1 MNTPSEPEAQKTL
14 AGGEVRA
21 ANENHRNTPQHPH
34 VSFAAPW
41 KGARSRRHPHAAILA
56 ESSPSRALPGRT
68 LNSDTVIASP
78 TGGSRSPSLA
88 SPPAN
93 LSRASGSPFQHLCGL
108 LISAMLLLGFSSHAA
123 EEYDNPTPWSY
134 QRVLRHT
141 IPAVKDAAWPKDD
154 IDRFILARLEKENLH
169 PIGDASRVTL
179 IRRASFDLRGLPP
192 TQEEVERFV
201 RDAAPDDQAFAKVVD
216 AFLES
221 ERFGERWARHWL
233 DVVRYADSVGRVWN
247 APFLYAARYR
257 DWVIDSLNEDKP
269 YNRFVAEQI
278 AGDLLP
284 AKTVLQRRDQIV
296 GTGMLALGSMNLQE
310 GSYEQYLL
318 DQVDDQIDVVSRAFL
333 GITIACARCHDHKT
347 EPVSQQDYYA
357 LAGIFYSSRTLSGTP
372 NRNDEAR
379 GGYVSPEALVDLP
392 TALDEPVGPPTKL
405 PAGIHAMDDLRELGN
420 PKETIRYDSDPH
432 FCMGVIEG
440 EIQDCE
446 LAVGGDPYDRKAA
459 PDRGQMKMP
468 ALPPLPKIPAKSSG
482 RLELAQWMTQNT
494 HPLTSRVVVNRLW
507 QHLFGEGIVRT
518 PDDFGITGADPT
530 HPELLDHLAIRFVE
544 GGWSVKKM
552 IRTMMLSRTYRLAS
566 TGNAE
571 HPDAGNKLRWRQNPK
586 RLELEPLR
594 DTLLQLAG
602 LLTFDRPEGI
612 QLAGTGGKGRHGVT
626 RSLLSVEDS
635 YRTIYLPVVRD
646 NVPELFSTFDFPGP
660 TQIKG
665 QRDVTT
671 VAPQALFFMNSRF
684 VDEVSTEIAAQA
696 GKDVKAVY
704 RLVLNREPSG
714 EEFSDAEDLK
724 RELGLESLV
733 QALLGT
739 AEFRYVF

>member
-1 MNTPSEPEAQKTL
+1 MK
-14 AGGEVRA
+14 R
-21 ANENHRNTPQHPH
+21 
-34 VSFAAPW
+34 
-41 KGARSRRHPHAAILA
+41 I
-56 ESSPSRALPGRT
+56 
-68 LNSDTVIASP
+68 
-78 TGGSRSPSLA
+78 
-88 SPPAN
+88 
-93 LSRASGSPFQHLCGL
+93 
-108 LISAMLLLGFSSHAA
+108 LLLLLPVAALAA
-123 EEYDNPTPWSY
+123 EKYENPTPWSY
-134 QRVLRHT
+134 QRITRHPV
-141 IPAVKDAAWPKDD
+141 PAVKDAAWPKDD

-169 PIGDASRVTL
+169 PIGDASRLTL

-192 TQEEVERFV
+192 TQEEVDRFLK
-201 RDAAPDDQAFAKVVD
+201 DTAPDDLAFAKVVD
-216 AFLES
+216 AFLQS

-257 DWVIDSLNEDKP
+257 DWVIDSFNADKP

-310 GSYEQYLL
+310 GDYEQYLL
-318 DQVDDQIDVVSRAFL
+318 DLADDQIDVVSRAFL
-333 GITIACARCHDHKT
+333 GITLACARCHDHKT
-347 EPVSQQDYYA
+347 EPVSQKDYYA

-372 NRNDEAR
+372 NRNDPAR

-392 TALDEPVGPPTKL
+392 TTLDEALGPPQKL
-405 PAGIHAMDDLRELGN
+405 PAGIHSMEDLRSLGN
-420 PKETIRYDSDPH
+420 PKGTIRYDSDPH

-440 EIQDCE
+440 EVQDCE
-446 LAVGGDPYDRKAA
+446 LAIGGDPHEREAA
-459 PDRGQMKMP
+459 PARGQMTLP
-468 ALPPLPKIPAKSSG
+468 ALPVMPQIPAQASG
-482 RLELAQWMTQNT
+482 RLELAQWMTQST
-494 HPLTSRVVVNRLW
+494 HPLTSRVMVNRLW

-518 PDDFGITGADPT
+518 VDDFGTTGSDPT

-544 GGWSVKKM
+544 GGWSIKKM
-552 IRTMMLSRTYRLAS
+552 IRTLMLSRAYRLAS
-566 TGNAE
+566 NGDNA
-571 HPDAGNKLRWRQNPK
+571 HPDAGNKLRWRQSPR

-602 LLTFDRPEGI
+602 QLTFDRPEGI
-612 QLAGTGGKGRHGVT
+612 QVAGSGGKGNHGRT
-626 RSLLSVEDS
+626 RSLLGVEEP

-646 NVPELFSTFDFPGP
+646 AVPELFSTFDFPGP

-671 VAPQALFFMNSRF
+671 VAPQALFFMNNPF
-684 VDEVSTEIAAQA
+684 VEQLAAEIADKA
-696 GKDVKAVY
+696 GIDTKAIY
-704 RLVLNREPSG
+704 KLLLGREPTS
-714 EEFSDAEDLK
+714 EEITDA
-724 RELGLESLV
+724 RELDDQTLV

>member
-1 MNTPSEPEAQKTL
+1 MK
-14 AGGEVRA
+14 
-21 ANENHRNTPQHPH
+21 PQ
-34 VSFAAPW
+34 SKW
-41 KGARSRRHPHAAILA
+41 QQ
-56 ESSPSRALPGRT
+56 
-68 LNSDTVIASP
+68 N
-78 TGGSRSPSLA
+78 GGSRISETAKFYCPHSTA
-88 SPPAN
+88 I
-93 LSRASGSPFQHLCGL
+93 L
-108 LISAMLLLGFSSHAA
+108 LILCLLSHHIAPAA
-123 EEYDNPTPWSY
+123 EEYENPTPWSY
-134 QRVLRHT
+134 QRIMRPA
-141 IPAVKDAAWPKDD
+141 IPQVRDAAWPKDD
-154 IDRFILARLEKENLH
+154 IDRFILARLEKNNLH
-169 PIGDASRVTL
+169 PIGDASRLTL

-192 TQEEVERFV
+192 SQEEIDRFV
-201 RDAAPDDQAFAKVVD
+201 RDTAPDDLAFAKIVD

-257 DWVIDSLNEDKP
+257 DWVIDSLNTDKP

-296 GTGMLALGSMNLQE
+296 GTGMLALGSMNVQE

-318 DQVDDQIDVVSRAFL
+318 DLVDDQIDVTSRAFL
-333 GITIACARCHDHKT
+333 GLTLACARCHDHKT

-372 NRNDEAR
+372 NRSEGVS

-392 TALDEPVGPPTKL
+392 TELDEPVGPPTKL
-405 PAGIHAMDDLRELGN
+405 PAGLHSMDDLRELGN

-440 EIQDCE
+440 DVRDCE
-446 LAVGGDPYDRKAA
+446 LAVGGDPFDREFA
-459 PDRGQMKMP
+459 PDRGQLKIP
-468 ALPPLPKIPAKSSG
+468 ALPPLPKVPAKASG
-482 RLELAQWMTQNT
+482 RLELAQWMTQPT
-494 HPLTSRVVVNRLW
+494 HPLTSRVMVNRIW
-507 QHLFGEGIVRT
+507 QHLFGEGIVHT
-518 PDDFGITGADPT
+518 VDDFGTTGSDPT

-552 IRTMMLSRTYRLAS
+552 IRTLMLSRTYRLAS
-566 TGNAE
+566 TGNPE
-571 HPDAGNKLRWRQNPK
+571 HPDAGNKLRWRQTPR

-602 LLTFDRPEGI
+602 ELTFVRPEGI
-612 QLAGTGGKGRHGVT
+612 QVAGTGGKGRHGQT
-626 RSLLSVEDS
+626 RSLLSVEDP

-646 NVPELFSTFDFPGP
+646 NIPELFSTFDFPGP

-665 QRDVTT
+665 QRDVTI
-671 VAPQALFFMNSRF
+671 VAPQALFFMNNEF
-684 VDEVSTEIAAQA
+684 VQQASAQIAEQA
-696 GKDVKAVY
+696 GKDVKVVY
-704 RLVLNREPSG
+704 RTVLGREPSA
-714 EEFSDAEDLK
+714 EELSDAEALK
-724 RELGLESLV
+724 HELGLEVLV
-733 QALLGT
+733 QSLLGT

>member
-1 MNTPSEPEAQKTL
+1 MKSHHSRP
-14 AGGEVRA
+14 RA
-21 ANENHRNTPQHPH
+21 
-34 VSFAAPW
+34 F
-41 KGARSRRHPHAAILA
+41 
-56 ESSPSRALPGRT
+56 
-68 LNSDTVIASP
+68 
-78 TGGSRSPSLA
+78 
-88 SPPAN
+88 
-93 LSRASGSPFQHLCGL
+93 HLCVL
-108 LISAMLLLGFSSHAA
+108 LISGVIICASPLPAA
-123 EEYDNPTPWSY
+123 ENYENPTPWSY
-134 QRVLRHT
+134 QRILRPSV
-141 IPAVKDAAWPKDD
+141 PAVKDTAWSKDD
-154 IDRFILARLEKENLH
+154 IDRFILARLEKDNLH
-169 PIGDASRVTL
+169 PIGDAPRLTL

-192 TQEEVERFV
+192 SQEEIDRFV
-201 RDAAPDDQAFAKVVD
+201 HDAASDDLAFAKVID
-216 AFLES
+216 AFLQS

-257 DWVIDSLNEDKP
+257 DWVIDSLNADKP
-269 YNRFVAEQI
+269 YTRFVAEQL

-284 AKTVLQRRDQIV
+284 ATTVLQKRDQIV

-310 GSYEQYLL
+310 GNYEQHLL
-318 DQVDDQIDVVSRAFL
+318 DQVDDQIDVVSRAFMGL
-333 GITIACARCHDHKT
+333 TLSCARCHDHKT

-379 GGYVSPEALVDLP
+379 GGYVSAEALVDLP
-392 TALDEPVGPPTKL
+392 TTLDEAVGPPSKL
-405 PAGIHAMDDLRELGN
+405 PEGIHSMDDIRALGN
-420 PKETIRYDSDPH
+420 PKTTVRYDHDPH

-446 LAVGGDPYDRKAA
+446 LAIGGDPNDRKAA
-459 PDRGQMKMP
+459 PERGKLGMP
-468 ALPPLPKIPAKSSG
+468 ALPPLPNISPHSSG
-482 RLELAQWMTQNT
+482 RLELAQWMTQPT
-494 HPLTSRVVVNRLW
+494 HPLTSRVAVNRLW

-518 PDDFGITGADPT
+518 VDDFGITGSDPT

-552 IRTMMLSRTYRLAS
+552 IRTLMLTRTYRLAS
-566 TGNAE
+566 TGNPE
-571 HPDAGNKLRWRQNPK
+571 HPDASNKLRWRMNPK

-602 LLTFDRPEGI
+602 KLTFERPEGI
-612 QLAGTGGKGRHGVT
+612 QVVGTGGKGRHGLT
-626 RSLLSVEDS
+626 RGLLSPEDPF
-635 YRTIYLPVVRD
+635 RTIYLPVVRD
-646 NVPELFSTFDFPGP
+646 NIPELFSTFDFPGP

-671 VAPQALFFMNSRF
+671 VAPQALFFMNNSM
-684 VDEVSTEIAAQA
+684 VEELAAEIAVKA

-704 RLVLNREPSG
+704 RLILGREPTS
-714 EEFSDAEDLK
+714 EESADAEVLK
-724 RELGLESLV
+724 RETGIEVLA

>member
-1 MNTPSEPEAQKTL
+1 VL
-14 AGGEVRA
+14 
-21 ANENHRNTPQHPH
+21 
-34 VSFAAPW
+34 
-41 KGARSRRHPHAAILA
+41 
-56 ESSPSRALPGRT
+56 
-68 LNSDTVIASP
+68 
-78 TGGSRSPSLA
+78 
-88 SPPAN
+88 
-93 LSRASGSPFQHLCGL
+93 LCGL
-108 LISAMLLLGFSSHAA
+108 SSHAA
-123 EEYDNPTPWSY
+123 EKYDNPTPWSY
-134 QRVLRHT
+134 QRIVRHPVPPT
-141 IPAVKDAAWPKDD
+141 KDTAWPKGD
-154 IDRFILARLEKENLH
+154 IDRFILARLEKENLR
-169 PIGDASRVTL
+169 PIGDAPRRVL

-192 TQEEVERFV
+192 SQSEVDAFL
-201 RDAAPDDQAFAKVVD
+201 RDPAPDDAAFAKVVD
-216 AFLES
+216 AFLQS

-233 DVVRYADSVGRVWN
+233 DIVHYADSVGRVWN

-257 DWVIDSLNEDKP
+257 DWVIDSFNADKP

-310 GSYEQYLL
+310 GDYEQFIL

-333 GITIACARCHDHKT
+333 GITLACARCHDHKT
-347 EPVSQQDYYA
+347 EPVSQRDYYA

-392 TALDEPVGPPTKL
+392 TTLDEAIGPPQKL
-405 PAGIHAMDDLRELGN
+405 PAGIHSMDDLRALGN
-420 PKETIRYDSDPH
+420 PKEIVRYDSDPH
-432 FCMGVIEG
+432 FCMGVIDSK
-440 EIQDCE
+440 IQDCE
-446 LAVGGDPYDRKAA
+446 LAIGGEPHDRSDA
-459 PDRGQMKMP
+459 PPRGDLKMP
-468 ALPPLPKIPAKSSG
+468 ALPPLPKIPAQSSG
-482 RLELAQWMTQNT
+482 RLELAQWMTQPT
-494 HPLTSRVVVNRLW
+494 HPLTSRVMVNRLW
-507 QHLFGEGIVRT
+507 QHLFGEGLVRT

-544 GGWSVKKM
+544 GGWSMKKM
-552 IRTMMLSRTYRLAS
+552 IRELMLSRTYRLAS
-566 TGNAE
+566 NGNPE
-571 HPDAGNKLRWRQNPK
+571 HPDAGNKLRWRQSPR

-602 LLTFDRPEGI
+602 QITLDRPEGI
-612 QLAGTGGKGRHGVT
+612 QVAGTGGKGRQGIT
-626 RSLLSVEDS
+626 RSLLGVEDP

-671 VAPQALFFMNSRF
+671 VAPQALFFMNNPF
-684 VDEVSTEIAAQA
+684 VEQVAAQISEQVGNDTKAIYQFVLGRDPTSEEIA
-696 GKDVKAVY
+696 
-704 RLVLNREPSG
+704 
-714 EEFSDAEDLK
+714 DA
-724 RELGLESLV
+724 RELDDQTLV